1 MQNDEDDGIA
11 VLVIPARPNPPLPSN
26 ITQRPTTVVNPNI
39 AVRPPAPPIPPQC
52 RPAHQAAMERVAAL
66 ERLGVMAAKNNDRP
80 ASMRFFN
87 EMRQLRATLPPC

>member
-1 MQNDEDDGIA
+1 MNEDDGIA
-11 VLVIPARPNPPLPSN
+11 VLVIPARPNPPPPSN

-66 ERLGVMAAKNNDRP
+66 ERLGV
-80 ASMRFFN
+80 F
-87 EMRQLRATLPPC
+87 MRQSSKQ